1 MMTEHEFLDDRRR
14 ASEDDYF
21 RKKDRE
27 LIEKMRQ
34 ASATER
40 AKSDL
45 RAKTGITDP
54 DLLKELQDLGFTP
67 ETIAVLPL
75 VPIVQ
80 MAWAEGGITPAE
92 RQLLVTLA
100 RQRGIAPGGAAD
112 AQLSAW
118 MTNRPSDEVFGRAT
132 RLIRAM
138 LEDGGAESEAAAH
151 WSVDDV
157 IRYSESI
164 AAASGGIFGLGKI
177 SSDEREVLATIAE
190 ALKGRR

>member
-1 MMTEHEFLDDRRR
+1 MTEHEFLDDRRR
-14 ASEDDYF
+14 AMEDDYF

-27 LIEKMRQ
+27 LIEKMRM
-34 ASATER
+34 ASASER

-45 RAKTGITDP
+45 KAKTGITDP
-54 DLLKELQDLGFTP
+54 DLLKDLQDLGFTP

-100 RQRGIAPGGAAD
+100 RQRGIGPGTAAD
-112 AQLSAW
+112 TQLSEW
-118 MTNRPSDEVFGRAT
+118 MTHRPSDEVFARAT

-138 LEDGGAESEAAAH
+138 LEEGGTETEAAAH
-151 WSVDDV
+151 WSIEDV

-177 SSDEREVLATIAE
+177 SSDEREVLTTIAE

>member
-1 MMTEHEFLDDRRR
+1 MTEHEFLDDRRR

-34 ASATER
+34 ASASER

-45 RAKTGITDP
+45 KAKTGITDP
-54 DLLKELQDLGFTP
+54 DLVKDLQDLGFTP

-80 MAWAEGGITPAE
+80 MAWAEGGITSAE

-100 RQRGIAPGGAAD
+100 RQRGIASGSTAD
-112 AQLSAW
+112 AQLSEW
-118 MTNRPSDEVFGRAT
+118 MTHRPSDEVFARAT

-138 LEDGGAESEAAAH
+138 LEEGGSDTEAAAH

-157 IRYSESI
+157 IKYSESI
-164 AAASGGIFGLGKI
+164 ATASGGIFGLGKI
-177 SSDEREVLATIAE
+177 SADEREVLATIAE